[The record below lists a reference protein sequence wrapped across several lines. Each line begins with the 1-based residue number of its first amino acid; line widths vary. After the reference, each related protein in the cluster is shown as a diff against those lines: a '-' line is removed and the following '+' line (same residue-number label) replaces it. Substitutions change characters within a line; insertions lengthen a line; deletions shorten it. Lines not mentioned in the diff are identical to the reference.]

1 MKRQLMGYGAT
12 ADVFEWQGHT
22 VLKLFKDFIED
33 QIIEYEALI
42 HEIVYDKGIRMPK
55 LIEEVVVDGRRGY
68 VYERINARTLLF
80 HLTKKQWNVV
90 KYGKLLASTQM
101 DINVIEAPLLPD
113 LKERLREDIHKSKEL
128 QIEDVDRLMKYIN
141 ILPEGNHIC
150 HMDFHPGNVFYNGSN
165 TVTIDWITASRS
177 VPGADVARTY
187 LLLKHGGLTYGGPK
201 WLHTLEKIGR
211 HLLTKSY
218 LYHYFKKSTITF
230 EDVEIWLKPIAIAR
244 LSENIPLEEKQLL
257 YDTYM

>member
-22 VLKLFKDFIED
+22 VLKLFKEHIED
-33 QIIEYEALI
+33 QVIEYEALI

-55 LIEEVVVDGRRGY
+55 LIEEVEVDGRRGY

-80 HLTKKQWNVV
+80 HATKKQWNAL
-90 KYGKLLASTQM
+90 KYGKLLAKTQLE
-101 DINVIEAPLLPD
+101 INASEALLLPD
-113 LKERLREDIHKSKEL
+113 LKERLRQDIHKSKHL

-141 ILPEGNHIC
+141 ILPEGNNVC
-150 HMDFHPGNVFYNGSN
+150 HMDFHPGNVFYNGNN

-187 LLLKHGGLTYGGPK
+187 LILKHGGLSYDGPK
-201 WLHTLEKIGR
+201 WLLLLEKLGR
-211 HLLTKSY
+211 YLLCQSY
-218 LYHYFKKSTITF
+218 LRYYFKHSKIRF

-244 LSENIPLEEKQLL
+244 LSENISEKEKESLFE
-257 YDTYM
+257 TYM